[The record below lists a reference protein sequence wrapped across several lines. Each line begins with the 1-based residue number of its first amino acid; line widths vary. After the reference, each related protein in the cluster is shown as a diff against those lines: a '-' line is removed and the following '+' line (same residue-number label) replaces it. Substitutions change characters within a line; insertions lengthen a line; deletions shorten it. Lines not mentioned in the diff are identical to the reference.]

1 MENLTEANFNSNR
14 NSMKYQQCKT
24 LFILHVPVIKFDRI
38 NFTLFYSEN
47 INLPSEKF
55 LGNVRQI
62 KWNHA
67 VLIYNDDSV
76 EIASFLTDKFF
87 SIIE

>member
-1 MENLTEANFNSNR
+1 
-14 NSMKYQQCKT
+14 MK
-24 LFILHVPVIKFDRI
+24 LLLLHVSVIKFDRI

-47 INLPSEKF
+47 INLPSEK
-55 LGNVRQI
+55 LENVRQI

-67 VLIYNDDSV
+67 VLIYNNDSV
-76 EIASFLTDKFF
+76 GIASILTDIYF